1 MRNYEVTFIVDPV
14 LSGEEIKSTAQ
25 TYNDM
30 LKAAG
35 AEIIH
40 IDEMGLRTLAY
51 PINRRNS
58 GVYYCIE
65 VATENG
71 EFIDGLELAFRRDER
86 IMRFLSYRL
95 DKFGVKY
102 NEDKRNGLIGKAK
115 RPKKAK
121 DSNDRDDRRKGKG
134 GAPKRDAKPAPKAEK
149 PTTPK
154 KEAKPAAPAKVEE
167 APKAEK
173 PVAPKKEATPVAPAK
188 AEEAAKQEEE

>member
-25 TYNDM
+25 TYSDM
-30 LKAAG
+30 LKEVG

-51 PINRRNS
+51 PINKRNS

-65 VATENG
+65 VAIANG

-121 DSNDRDDRRKGKG
+121 EATNERDNRRKGKG
-134 GAPKRDAKPAPKAEK
+134 NPRPAPKPAPKQEAKPAPKQ
-149 PTTPK
+149 
-154 KEAKPAAPAKVEE
+154 EAKPVAPAKVEE
-167 APKAEK
+167 APK
-173 PVAPKKEATPVAPAK
+173 
-188 AEEAAKQEEE
+188 QEEE